1 MLQLAVLFI
10 SAHTWELLET
20 LAGQVTIEVADTSQE
35 VEGESPEWGM
45 HPPWWAGI
53 DCLLGCGVDIFV
65 NLCFL
70 AFF

>member
-1 MLQLAVLFI
+1 M
-10 SAHTWELLET
+10 
-20 LAGQVTIEVADTSQE
+20 TIEVADTAQE